1 MNQREREKEMN
12 EKIMRQEIRHYQTP
26 FYLFDTDVLKERME
40 QIRSALGHRAEICYA
55 MKANPFLTG
64 VLKDEADSF
73 EVCSPGEFRICERAG
88 IPMEKIVMS
97 GVYKNPEDIS
107 YAVMTYG
114 DRGVY
119 TAESPAQWE
128 LLKLCSEKYDVRLRV
143 LLRLSSGSQF
153 GMDEDTILR
162 IAAGRDS
169 APNLIIEG
177 LQLFSGTQKRSPKK
191 YRRELSRLEEF
202 RTKLEN
208 DLGLPVDRLE
218 YGPGLPVGYFEEEE
232 DNGDELM
239 SLLAQ
244 ELERLEF
251 GGKIVLEMGRFIAA
265 SCGSYVTGIADL
277 KVSEGQ
283 GYCIADGGI
292 HHVNYFGQMMAMK
305 KPPIRHLKCQ
315 KENGQTAGESLWTI
329 CGSLCTMNDVLVKQ
343 FPLDHPS
350 VGDSLV
356 FEKTGA

>member
-12 EKIMRQEIRHYQTP
+12 EKIMRQAIRHYQTP

-128 LLKLCSEKYDVRLRV
+128 LLKLCSEKYDVCLRV

-162 IAAGRDS
+162 IASRQRLGAESHHRRTSAFFRD
-169 APNLIIEG
+169 AEAV
-177 LQLFSGTQKRSPKK
+177 T
-191 YRRELSRLEEF
+191 EEVPQ
-202 RTKLEN
+202 R
-208 DLGLPVDRLE
+208 
-218 YGPGLPVGYFEEEE
+218 
-232 DNGDELM
+232 
-239 SLLAQ
+239 A
-244 ELERLEF
+244 
-251 GGKIVLEMGRFIAA
+251 
-265 SCGSYVTGIADL
+265 VTA
-277 KVSEGQ
+277 
-283 GYCIADGGI
+283 GGI
-292 HHVNYFGQMMAMK
+292 PHKA
-305 KPPIRHLKCQ
+305 
-315 KENGQTAGESLWTI
+315 
-329 CGSLCTMNDVLVKQ
+329 
-343 FPLDHPS
+343 
-350 VGDSLV
+350 
-356 FEKTGA
+356 